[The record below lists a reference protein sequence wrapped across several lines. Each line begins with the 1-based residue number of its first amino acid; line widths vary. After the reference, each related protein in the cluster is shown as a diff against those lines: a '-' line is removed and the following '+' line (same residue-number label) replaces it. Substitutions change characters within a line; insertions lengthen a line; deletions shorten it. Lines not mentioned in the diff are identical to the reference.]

1 MEDLWQQ
8 ADQLGDQISN
18 IPDFTDDVTEA
29 MSLYTDVS
37 VFNETVFII
46 LNQLES
52 LSVRANVLLMNLTAI
67 VVDNAES
74 YTDEVNQALQILE
87 NAIREQT
94 DAADVERV
102 TIVHLQILYNI
113 SSDLQVLMAG
123 VLDLDEQV
131 QGLNMSTTELYQL
144 VIDLQQLRI
153 RTMAL
158 VANVNNSYEEAINV
172 LDSARILYSTAAS
185 SEQNI
190 SIQLQVRMVNAQ

>member
-1 MEDLWQQ
+1 VEDLWQQ